1 MVSFTLGK
9 EIDKDVFCLVTCARQ
24 RKNSESYSISKHDA
38 INIADPSS
46 MQDACHALPLWLSGR
61 ALDPR
66 ISRYKVQ
73 FNIGIQNFFFVTR
86 L

>member
-1 MVSFTLGK
+1 MNFVMSPAHL
-9 EIDKDVFCLVTCARQ
+9 L
-24 RKNSESYSISKHDA
+24 N
-38 INIADPSS
+38 
-46 MQDACHALPLWLSGR
+46 ALPLWLSGR